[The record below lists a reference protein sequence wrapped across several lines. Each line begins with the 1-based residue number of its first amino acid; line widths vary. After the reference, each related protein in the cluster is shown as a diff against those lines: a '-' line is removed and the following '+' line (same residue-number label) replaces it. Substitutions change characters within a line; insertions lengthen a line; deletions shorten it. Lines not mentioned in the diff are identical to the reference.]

1 MKQEGRTLPGSTTTG
16 VLTLGLQVYFSKEP
30 SPWIRNLWIIMICI
44 LFSGKQMLSYH
55 QIVKKF
61 YDLSFSKVKTKI
73 QNEGKFIC
81 AQD

>member
-1 MKQEGRTLPGSTTTG
+1 
-16 VLTLGLQVYFSKEP
+16 
-30 SPWIRNLWIIMICI
+30 
-44 LFSGKQMLSYH
+44 MLSYH
-55 QIVKKF
+55 QILKKF